1 MKKIGFLGCGKIGQR
16 LLKEIQQEKL
26 GEVVFIQD
34 AFFTPSDQMTIPVV
48 SQQDEALYRQADLI
62 IECATSKAL
71 AENIDVILKHCD
83 LLMFSV
89 TAFSEEAFEKK
100 VGELTEKYGKRVYI
114 PHGAILGLD
123 GILDGKKI
131 WEEISIK
138 TTKNPKS
145 LSRQDT
151 ERTVVYEGSTR
162 EACRQYPRNVNV
174 HAAVALSGIGF
185 ERTKSMIISDPAVNT
200 NAHVIQLKGQGVKME
215 IQVESFTTGGVTGE
229 YTPLSA
235 CGSLHRILDEQT
247 QIQVV

>member
-1 MKKIGFLGCGKIGQR
+1 MKKIGFLGCGKIGRR
-16 LLKEIQQEKL
+16 LLKEILEKKL

-34 AFFTPSDQMTIPVV
+34 AYLKDTEGLPAAVITEP
-48 SQQDEALYRQADLI
+48 DEELYKRADLI
-62 IECATSKAL
+62 IECATSQAL
-71 AENIDVILKHCD
+71 SDHIDLILKNCD

-89 TAFSEEAFEKK
+89 TAFCSEMFERK
-100 VGELTEKYGKRVYI
+100 VKALTEQYGKKVYI

-123 GILDGKKI
+123 GISDGRQI
-131 WEEISIK
+131 WEEVSIQ

-145 LSRQDT
+145 LSRNDT
-151 ERTVVYEGSTR
+151 ERTVVYKGSTR

-185 ERTKSMIISDPAVNT
+185 EKTNSVIISDPAVST
-200 NAHVIQLKGQGVKME
+200 NSHMIRLKGQGVEME
-215 IQVESFTTGGVTGE
+215 IHVESFTTGGVTGE

-247 QIQVV
+247 KIQVV